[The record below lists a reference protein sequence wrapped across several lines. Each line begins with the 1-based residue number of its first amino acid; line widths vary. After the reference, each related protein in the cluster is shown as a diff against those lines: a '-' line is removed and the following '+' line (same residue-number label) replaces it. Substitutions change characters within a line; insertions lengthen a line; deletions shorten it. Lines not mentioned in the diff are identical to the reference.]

1 MRYFIIGFKNS
12 GKTTFGRILAGRL
25 GLEFLD
31 LDEYIENRE
40 GKSIPEIY
48 TMLGEEGFRRLEWK
62 ALKEG
67 AGEHNHIVISTGGG
81 APCHCDNMALMDK
94 FGDVIYLN
102 VSNDLLVER
111 LKNAV
116 KDRPIVLGKS
126 EAELREYVSGMRER
140 CEHHYLRAKYIIAG
154 DNPDVEE
161 VVRQLEQAR

>member
-48 TMLGEEGFRRLEWK
+48 TRLGEEGFRRLEWK
-62 ALKEG
+62 ALKEV
-67 AGEHNHIVISTGGG
+67 AVEHNHIVISTGGG
-81 APCHCDNMALMDK
+81 APCHCDNMALMEK

-161 VVRQLEQAR
+161 VVRQLKQAR